1 MSKML
6 CKALR
11 KDGSPCKG
19 HALEQYDG
27 YCIAHGPPLEQVHE
41 WRSLGGKNSSTA
53 VRIEKNKPEQFT
65 VILDLLINGMK
76 KVMDGTLTPTRY
88 DAMCR
93 GAKATLDAY
102 VRIEEEMKRVRTE
115 EIEEAAAQH
124 LEVNPDLD
132 VLKAVDRKK
141 AEQDRY
147 RRESLV
153 HQGFAKFISSEKRDE
168 PPDVVLNERG
178 RRCFGL
184 QDFQA
189 TQGWLEEAVDE
200 LAEFDADSPGIPDLA
215 EMTAQMQGWKESVE
229 KRLSG
234 LPHVG
239 KTPFDPLT
247 GQAVTKLPAGVFPS
261 RYQGYVNDYD
271 EDPRDILRE
280 QLIRIE
286 AVKGMINW
294 TSESALYKRRVEE
307 QADRDRGYRRVTP
320 EDKQQGKT

>member
-6 CKALR
+6 CKARR

-19 HALEQYDG
+19 HALDQYGG
-27 YCIAHGPPLEQVHE
+27 YCIAHGPTPEQVHE
-41 WRSLGGKNSSTA
+41 WRARGGKNSATA
-53 VRIEKNKPEQFT
+53 VRIEKKMPEHYT
-65 VILDLLINGMK
+65 VILDLLVEGMK
-76 KVMDGTLTPTRY
+76 MVMDGTLSPARY

-93 GAKATLDAY
+93 GAKATLDACS
-102 VRIEEEMKRVRTE
+102 RIEEEMKRVRTA
-115 EIEEAAAQH
+115 EIKEAAAQH

-132 VLKAVDRKK
+132 VLKAVDLKK

-153 HQGFAKFISSEKRDE
+153 HQGYAKFISSEEADE

-189 TQGWLEEAVDE
+189 THGWLEEVEDE
-200 LAEFDADSPGIPDLA
+200 LAEFDADSTSIPNLA

-261 RYQGYVNDYD
+261 RYHGYVNDYD
-271 EDPRDILRE
+271 EDPRDILSE
-280 QLIRIE
+280 QLNRIE
-286 AVKGMINW
+286 EVKGMIKW

-307 QADRDRGYRRVTP
+307 QEDRNRGYRRVRP
-320 EDKQQGKT
+320 QDKA

>member
-1 MSKML
+1 MAKTL
-6 CKALR
+6 CKATK
-11 KDGSPCKG
+11 KDGSPCQG
-19 HALEQYDG
+19 RGLPQYDG
-27 YCIAHGPPLEQVHE
+27 FCISHGPSAEETRE
-41 WRSLGGKNSSTA
+41 WRARGGKNSATV
-53 VRIEKNKPEQFT
+53 VRIEKKMPEHYS
-65 VILDLLINGMK
+65 VILDLLVEGMK
-76 KVMDGTLTPTRY
+76 MVMDGTLSPARY

-93 GAKATLDAY
+93 GAKATLDACSR
-102 VRIEEEMKRVRTE
+102 VEEEMKRFRAG
-115 EIEEAAAQH
+115 EIEDAAAQH
-124 LEVNPDLD
+124 LDVTPDLD

-153 HQGFAKFISSEKRDE
+153 HQGFAKFISSEEADE

-189 TQGWLEEAVDE
+189 THGWLEEVEDE
-200 LAEFDADSPGIPDLA
+200 LAEFDADSTTIPNLA

-239 KTPFDPLT
+239 KTPLDPLT
-247 GQAVTKLPAGVFPS
+247 GQAITKLPAGVFPS
-261 RYQGYVNDYD
+261 RYHGYVNDYD
-271 EDPRDILRE
+271 EDPRDILSE

-286 AVKGMINW
+286 AVKGAINW
-294 TSESALYKRRVEE
+294 TSESALYKRKVEE
-307 QADRDRGYRRVTP
+307 QEDRNRGYRRVRP
-320 EDKQQGKT
+320 EDK